1 MKKELR
7 YPEAQCD
14 MSVSISSDSDLRIS
28 VAHLREVLEKY
39 LARHPLPPL
48 FMEHT
53 IDEIIEQV
61 KKEI

>member
-28 VAHLREVLEKY
+28 VEKLRDILMDMADGDGLGYMFET
-39 LARHPLPPL
+39 P
-48 FMEHT
+48 
-53 IDEIIEQV
+53 DEIINRV